1 MTLLEFIALSTV
13 NLGIIVFVVR
23 KRGIA
28 SAEGLC
34 MAYLGLAV
42 GTDNIELVFHYLV
55 SPDVLPLGHR
65 ELAFRL
71 YPTFAQ
77 ICGLLI
83 LIAGLWAAD
92 TKVTPVSR
100 DFDEQGL
107 LRLRRIGI
115 AITIVGLGLTGVALH
130 LVGALSSVNFYGALN
145 SFRDEAL
152 PFGGFWYRGADI
164 AVFGLALILPSL
176 QGRPRR
182 FFSMLALMMFVSFFL
197 RTNKGGLEEPVL
209 WGALVLFVYNRKFL
223 RTLLNART
231 VALAIAIAFFGIGA
245 KLWFLPRAMGRSP
258 QAQGTLSQLVR
269 IAAAG
274 TSTRWGDD
282 GLYRGYCQFVN
293 TLPDNRVLFE
303 GSKVGIY
310 SLTSW
315 VPRWFYPNKPDH
327 PFRGLGFAIYSDFH
341 TYPNETPAPMLVGS
355 AIADSGFASLTA
367 YLFLAG
373 LFLGWFR
380 RFAMAGSRSL
390 YRHCGYLFFVL
401 FGGFSAEEGTLGLV
415 YTLIL
420 AYGVVTA
427 AYLLLSAK
435 DLASVR
441 RPMPESVATVTEA
454 DQLQESVT

>member
-1 MTLLEFIALSTV
+1 MTFIEFIALSAI
-13 NLGIIVFVVR
+13 NLGIIIFIIR
-23 KRGIA
+23 KRSIA

-34 MAYLGLAV
+34 MAYLGIAV
-42 GTDNIELVFHYLV
+42 ATDNIELVFHSSV

-71 YPTFAQ
+71 YPTAVQ
-77 ICGLLI
+77 IFGLLI
-83 LIAGLWAAD
+83 LIAGLWASDA
-92 TKVTPVSR
+92 KATPVSW
-100 DFDEQGL
+100 DIDQPGL
-107 LRLRRIGI
+107 LRLRHIGI
-115 AITIVGLGLTGVALH
+115 AITVVGLGLTSIALY
-130 LVGALSSVNFYGALN
+130 LVGALSSLNFYVALN
-145 SFRDEAL
+145 SFRSEAL
-152 PFGGFWYRGADI
+152 PFGGFWYRGADV
-164 AVFGLALILPSL
+164 AVFGMALTLPSL
-176 QGRPRR
+176 QEKPRR

-197 RTNKGGLEEPVL
+197 RTNKGGLEEPIL
-209 WGALVLFVYNRKFL
+209 WGAIVLFVYNRKLL
-223 RTLLNART
+223 RSLFNAKT
-231 VALAIAIAFFGIGA
+231 VALALAIAFLGVGA
-245 KLWFLPRAMGRSP
+245 KLWFLPRAMDRSS
-258 QAQGTLSQLVR
+258 QAQGTLTQLVKM
-269 IAAAG
+269 AAAG

-341 TYPNETPAPMLVGS
+341 TYPNETPAPMVVGS
-355 AIADSGFASLTA
+355 AMADGGLASLAA

-380 RFAMAGSRSL
+380 RWAAAGSRSL

-401 FGGFSAEEGTLGLV
+401 FGGFSAEEGTLGLF
-415 YTLIL
+415 YTLLL
-420 AYGVVTA
+420 AYGIVTA
-427 AYLLLSAK
+427 AYLLLSAT

-441 RPMPESVATVTEA
+441 RPAPIAASI
-454 DQLQESVT
+454 DRD